1 MKSKNQIIVRCKQ
14 PIKTVNP
21 LPCLLQFSH
30 SVGERNVVQTVL
42 SFSFLNA
49 PQSDNNSKTV
59 YCLGHKDILGPS

>member
-14 PIKTVNP
+14 PIKTVNHYSV
-21 LPCLLQFSH
+21 CCSVSH
-30 SVGERNVVQTVL
+30 SVGERNGVQTIL

-49 PQSDNNSKTV
+49 LQSDNNSKTV